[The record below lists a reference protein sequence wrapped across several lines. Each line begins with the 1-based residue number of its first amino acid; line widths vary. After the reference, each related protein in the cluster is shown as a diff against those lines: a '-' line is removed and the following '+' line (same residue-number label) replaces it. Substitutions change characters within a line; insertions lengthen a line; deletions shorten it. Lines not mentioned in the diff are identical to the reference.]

1 MCFLEISWAD
11 ISYICGRVRVA
22 GCFRVLLL
30 LRTFEL
36 LPELLFEPLSRSLG
50 SQAIARHGRQGY
62 TRVALHTTISDQPS
76 SIADAFRV
84 LFVGDDTVHGG
95 IKTADTPRGSRPRD
109 FLGTLVI
116 LELARNV
123 DYGDFGS
130 NESEVEGPRGKVG

>member
-50 SQAIARHGRQGY
+50 AQAIARHGRQGY

-76 SIADAFRV
+76 SISDAYRV
-84 LFVGDDTVHGG
+84 LFVGDDTV
-95 IKTADTPRGSRPRD
+95 RGSRPRD

-123 DYGDFGS
+123 DFGDSGS
-130 NESEVEGPRGKVG
+130 NESVVQGPRGKVG